1 MYRLSTPVNK
11 TNPVRGFTLLLT
23 YGNFCHD
30 FHRLKNSS
38 LLVQIFFLFS
48 FFSPLF
54 FLSGSVRN
62 LYKSVPPPLC
72 FLIFM
77 NIRLETKFERLTLPL
92 PPSSPL
98 SSPAWFQTHDF
109 ISIYGS
115 HITGWN
121 DIFLE
126 GTRERERARGKSHSD
141 RSWMKMLKRA
151 SFGRD
156 RRAAVARKDTL
167 GYGNN
172 NRQNIRRFI
181 RRMRGCE
188 HDFVGCRLATCG
200 STNAICHWHFEL
212 NSSRITLMLE
222 KKNKKKKERKKEY
235 IFAKINSISM
245 RVYIYIYFR

>member
-1 MYRLSTPVNK
+1 MTFIVWKIHLSSFKFFSFSLFFPPSSFY
-11 TNPVRGFTLLLT
+11 PVRFEI
-23 YGNFCHD
+23 YI
-30 FHRLKNSS
+30 S
-38 LLVQIFFLFS
+38 LF
-48 FFSPLF
+48 
-54 FLSGSVRN
+54 
-62 LYKSVPPPLC
+62 PPLC

-92 PPSSPL
+92 PPFFPL
-98 SSPAWFQTHDF
+98 SSAWFQTHDF

-126 GTRERERARGKSHSD
+126 GTRERERAHGKSHSD

-222 KKNKKKKERKKEY
+222 KKNKKKRKERKNIFLQKLTRYLCVCIY
-235 IFAKINSISM
+235 IF
-245 RVYIYIYFR
+245 FR